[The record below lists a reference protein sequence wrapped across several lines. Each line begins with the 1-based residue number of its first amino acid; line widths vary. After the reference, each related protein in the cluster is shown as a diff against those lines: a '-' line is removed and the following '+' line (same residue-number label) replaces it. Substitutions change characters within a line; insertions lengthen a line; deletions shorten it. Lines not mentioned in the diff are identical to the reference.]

1 MESKRTRSCRA
12 IYISMSILH
21 VVLLIAPFLY
31 FFPFSLHIGDKV
43 EKITLAMSSLV
54 AAILVVM
61 SIILDVTHRAGL
73 HKTALWLVIAGITTC
88 IGSISTIFIWIMAAI
103 SIADELVIMPIRNKY
118 RLLLISNKEI
128 DKRETGSV

>member
-1 MESKRTRSCRA
+1 MESKRTRSCRV
-12 IYISMSILH
+12 IYISMSVLH
-21 VVLLIAPFLY
+21 IVLLVAPFLY

-43 EKITLAMSSLV
+43 EKITLTMSSLV

-61 SIILDVTHRAGL
+61 SIILDVTHRASL

-128 DKRETGSV
+128 DKRETGTL